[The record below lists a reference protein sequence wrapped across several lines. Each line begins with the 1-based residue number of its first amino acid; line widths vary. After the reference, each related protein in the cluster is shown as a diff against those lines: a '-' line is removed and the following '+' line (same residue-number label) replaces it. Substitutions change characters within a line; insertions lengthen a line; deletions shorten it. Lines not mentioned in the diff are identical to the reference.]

1 MSDWNANIIEEFRT
15 NHGRVGGMFEGA
27 TLLLLTHRGAKSGA
41 ERTSPLMYREE
52 DGHIYVFASKGGHTA
67 DPHWFLNVTANPEVT
82 IEIGDESFPARAAE
96 ITGAERD
103 EIYAR
108 QTLDRPQFGEYQ
120 QGTPR
125 TIPVVELV
133 RSPGD

>member
-1 MSDWNANIIEEFRT
+1 MSDWNANVIEEFRT

-27 TLLLLTHRGAKSGA
+27 NLLLLSHRGAKSGT

-52 DGHIYVFASKGGHTA
+52 DGRIYVFASKGGHTA
-67 DPHWFLNVTANPEVT
+67 DPHWFLNITANPDVT
-82 IEIGDESFPARAAE
+82 IEIGDGSFVAQAAE

-108 QTLDRPQFGEYQ
+108 QVLDRPQFGEYQ
-120 QGTPR
+120 QGTER

-133 RSPGD
+133 RSPEA